1 MSADTGYERLREAI
15 LSGALQPNE
24 RLVEAELVASLGVP
38 RAAVRTAIDRL
49 SHEGLVE
56 HERNRGAKV
65 RKVGDE
71 EAVEILQAR
80 AVLEGLAART
90 AAERA
95 TDDDVADLRR
105 IVSAMRERLDA
116 GDLLGASER
125 NSTLHARILA
135 IADHRTVSRLV
146 SSLNSQIV
154 RFQYRTILVPGRAA
168 RSFEEHH
175 AIFEAIADGDP
186 DAAESAM
193 RTHLDH
199 VGEALR
205 EHARTAP
212 AV

>member
-65 RKVGDE
+65 RKVGDD

-80 AVLEGLAART
+80 SVLEGLAARV

-95 TDDDVADLRR
+95 TDDDIADLRR

-125 NSTLHARILA
+125 NSTLHARILK

-168 RSFEEHH
+168 RSFAEHL

-193 RTHLDH
+193 RTHLAH
-199 VGEALR
+199 VGEALQ
-205 EHARTAP
+205 EHARSTP